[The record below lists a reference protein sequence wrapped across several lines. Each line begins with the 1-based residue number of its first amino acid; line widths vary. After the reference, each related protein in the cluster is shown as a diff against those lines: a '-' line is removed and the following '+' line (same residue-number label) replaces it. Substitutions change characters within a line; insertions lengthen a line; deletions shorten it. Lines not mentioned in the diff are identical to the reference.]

1 MLSVLLMILKVL
13 GMILLILLGT
23 ILLLILLVLFV
34 PVRYQIM
41 LHRKV
46 GEETPV
52 TAKVKATW
60 LLHALNAAFS
70 YPEAAFLRV
79 RIFCFT
85 IFRSDKPKKTI
96 QKDNT
101 KKETVQKENVQ
112 KEKIQKE
119 TVKTVRKDEE
129 KKADGQKNAEI
140 KVSDENQKEKNSYIE
155 ENAPKKQE
163 KEPKQSRKINKF
175 FEFFRKLWSV
185 FKNIKYTIIKI
196 CDKIKHIVKN
206 IQYYLKIVQSD
217 TFHRAWEVCSR
228 QVFSLLK
235 SIFPR
240 KIRGNL
246 LIGAGDPASTGQILA
261 IYGILYPLLGNHID
275 IVPDFE
281 QQILEGDLLVKGR
294 ITVFKALKT
303 AWIVYFNKDL
313 RRLIKLFKRE
323 AA

>member
-13 GMILLILLGT
+13 GVILLILLGT

-46 GEETPV
+46 GEEAPV

-101 KKETVQKENVQ
+101 KKETVKKKNVKKDTVQ
-112 KEKIQKE
+112 KEVIQEE
-119 TVKTVRKDEE
+119 TAKTVRKDEE
-129 KKADGQKNAEI
+129 A
-140 KVSDENQKEKNSYIE
+140 
-155 ENAPKKQE
+155 APKKQE
-163 KEPKQSRKINKF
+163 EEPKKGRKVNKLY
-175 FEFFRKLWSV
+175 EFFKKLWSV

-217 TFHRAWEVCSR
+217 TFHRAWEVCSG

-240 KIRGNL
+240 RIRGNL
-246 LIGAGDPASTGQILA
+246 LVGTGDPASTGQILA

-281 QQILEGDLLVKGR
+281 QQIIEGDLLIKGK